1 MLYNVCP
8 DTLRFR
14 YRGHRQIVKGI
25 KRPNHVRL
33 VVTRKIV
40 AQVRHLETDVPSTRS
55 SRAPID
61 RLEVIRGTSVGIPPI
76 LMRYRMSFFMY
87 LVTQLQLW
95 HLHLPMPVRSASDLH
110 LQVPYMLYISSLT
123 KTLMQLALVSG

>member
-1 MLYNVCP
+1 M
-8 DTLRFR
+8 
-14 YRGHRQIVKGI
+14 
-25 KRPNHVRL
+25 RL

-40 AQVRHLETDVPSTRS
+40 AEDRHLETDVPSTRS
-55 SRAPID
+55 SRASID

-76 LMRYRMSFFMY
+76 LLRYQMSFFMY

-95 HLHLPMPVRSASDLH
+95 RLHLPTPVRSASDLRS
-110 LQVPYMLYISSLT
+110 QAPYMLYSSSFT